1 MPGGTIMPTLRIIS
15 LLLFPFLIASACGAA
30 QQAQQTQQTQQ
41 PPAPKIVSLTAS
53 EGTILKAT
61 YFASSKPG
69 PGVLLL
75 HQCNQQRK
83 LWDPLGESL
92 AATGISVLA
101 FDYRGFGESGGTPH
115 DKLTPQQENKIQTE
129 TWPGDIDVAFQ
140 YLLAQPGVNRE
151 RIGAGGASCGV
162 ENAVQLARRHPE
174 VKSLVLLAGPTD
186 REGRLFVQSSTNLP
200 IFTSAAD
207 DDPFGPQPLLMQ
219 WLFSISQNPSS
230 RFAHYTSGGHAAE
243 MFAVQKELPGI
254 IATWFSATLTRK
266 PGLVPKTNGSP
277 LAPQVLSTLALID
290 QTGGALADQVGKTL
304 AADRQLGDQTP
315 PFPEVIV
322 NQLGYEHL
330 QLGDLKGAVEIMKL
344 NVAAYPNSP
353 NAYDSL
359 SDAYLAAG
367 QKDLALQNAKEA
379 IALLANDTA
388 ENEQRRNDI
397 RDSAQ
402 EKINQ
407 LTQPPQ

>member
-1 MPGGTIMPTLRIIS
+1 MPTTSRIIS
-15 LLLFPFLIASACGAA
+15 LLLFPFLVASTCAAA
-30 QQAQQTQQTQQ
+30 QQTGEPQQ
-41 PPAPKIVSLTAS
+41 APTPKVVSLTAS
-53 EGTILKAT
+53 DGTILKAS

-92 AATGISVLA
+92 AASGISVLT
-101 FDYRGFGESGGTPH
+101 FDYRGYGESGGTPH
-115 DKLTPQQENKIQTE
+115 DKLTPQEQNKIQTE
-129 TWPGDIDVAFQ
+129 TWPGDIEIAYQ
-140 YLLAQPGVNRE
+140 YLLAQAGVNRE

-162 ENAVQLARRHPE
+162 ENAIQLARRHPE

-186 REGRLFVQSSTNLP
+186 RQGRLFVQSSTNLP

-230 RFAHYTSGGHAAE
+230 RFARYSSGGHAAE
-243 MFAVQKELPGI
+243 MFAVQKDLPGI
-254 IATWFSATLTRK
+254 IATWFLATLTNK
-266 PGLVPKTNGSP
+266 PGLVPRTNGSR

-290 QTGGALADQVGKTL
+290 RTGGVLADQVGKTL
-304 AADRQLGDQTP
+304 AADRQPGDQTP

-322 NQLGYEHL
+322 NQLGYEHI

-353 NAYDSL
+353 NTYDSL

-367 QKDLALQNAKEA
+367 QKDLALQNAKKA
-379 IALLANDTA
+379 IELLPNDTV

-402 EKINQ
+402 QKINQ
-407 LTQPPQ
+407 LTQPHQ

>member
-1 MPGGTIMPTLRIIS
+1 MSTLRIIS
-15 LLLFPFLIASACGAA
+15 LLIFPFLVASACTAA
-30 QQAQQTQQTQQ
+30 QQAQQTQQPHGPQ
-41 PPAPKIVSLTAS
+41 VVNLTAS
-53 EGTILKAT
+53 DGTILKTT
-61 YFASSKPG
+61 YFAAPKPG

-92 AATGISVLA
+92 AASGISVLT
-101 FDYRGFGESGGTPH
+101 FDYRGYGESGGTPH
-115 DKLTPQQENKIQTE
+115 DKLTPPEQNKIQTE
-129 TWPGDIDVAFQ
+129 TWAGDIDVAFQ
-140 YLLAQPGVNRE
+140 YLLAQPGVDRN

-162 ENAVQLARRHPE
+162 DNAIKLARRHPE

-186 REGRLFVQSSTNLP
+186 REGRSFVQSSNLP

-207 DDPFGPQPLLMQ
+207 DDPFGPQVLLMQ
-219 WLFSISQNPSS
+219 WLFSVSQNPNS
-230 RFAHYTSGGHAAE
+230 RFAHYTSGGHGAE
-243 MFAVQKELPGI
+243 MFAVQKDLPGI
-254 IATWFSATLTRK
+254 IATWFSATLTNN

-277 LAPQVLSTLALID
+277 CDPQVVHSLALID
-290 QTGGALADQVGKTL
+290 QTGGAGADQVEKTL
-304 AADRQLGDQTP
+304 SAAHQRADQP
-315 PFPEVIV
+315 APFPEVIV
-322 NQLGYEHL
+322 NQLGYEHI

-353 NAYDSL
+353 NTYDSL

-367 QKDLALQNAKEA
+367 EKDLALQDAKKA
-379 IALLANDTA
+379 IELLSNDTA

-402 EKINQ
+402 QKINQ
-407 LTQPPQ
+407 LTQPHQ

>member
-1 MPGGTIMPTLRIIS
+1 MPTLRIIS
-15 LLLFPFLIASACGAA
+15 LLLFPFLVASACTAA
-30 QQAQQTQQTQQ
+30 QQAQQ
-41 PPAPKIVSLTAS
+41 PPAPKIVDLTAS
-53 EGTILKAT
+53 GGTILKAT
-61 YFASSKPG
+61 YFASPKPG

-92 AATGISVLA
+92 ATAGISVLT
-101 FDYRGFGESGGTPH
+101 FDYRGYGESGGTPH
-115 DKLTPQQENKIQTE
+115 DKLTPQEQNKIQTE

-140 YLLAQPGVNRE
+140 YLLAQPGVDRN

-162 ENAVQLARRHPE
+162 DNAIKLARRHPE

-186 REGRLFVQSSTNLP
+186 REGRSFVQSSNLP

-219 WLFSISQNPSS
+219 WLFSVSQNPNS
-230 RFAHYTSGGHAAE
+230 RFAHYTSGGHGAE
-243 MFAVQKELPGI
+243 MFAVHKDLPGI
-254 IATWFSATLTRK
+254 IAAWFSATLTNK
-266 PGLVPKTNGSP
+266 PGLVPKTNGAP
-277 LAPQVLSTLALID
+277 LDPQVVSTLALID
-290 QTGGALADQVGKTL
+290 QTGGGGADQVEKTL
-304 AADRQLGDQTP
+304 SASHQRADQPAPL
-315 PFPEVIV
+315 PEVIV
-322 NQLGYEHL
+322 NQLGYEHI
-330 QLGDLKGAVEIMKL
+330 QVGDLKGAVEIMKL

-353 NAYDSL
+353 NTYDSL

-367 QKDLALQNAKEA
+367 QKDLALQNARKA
-379 IALLANDTA
+379 IELLPNDTA

-402 EKINQ
+402 QKINQ
-407 LTQPPQ
+407 LTQPHQ

>member
-1 MPGGTIMPTLRIIS
+1 MPTLRIIS
-15 LLLFPFLIASACGAA
+15 LLFFPFLVASAGAAA
-30 QQAQQTQQTQQ
+30 QQAQQ
-41 PPAPKIVSLTAS
+41 PPAPKIVNLTAS
-53 EGTILKAT
+53 DGTVLKAT
-61 YFASSKPG
+61 YFATPKPG

-83 LWDPLGESL
+83 LWDSLGESL
-92 AATGISVLA
+92 AASGISVLT
-101 FDYRGFGESGGTPH
+101 FDYRGYGESGGTPH
-115 DKLTPQQENKIQTE
+115 DKLTPQEQNKIQTE

-140 YLLAQPGVNRE
+140 YLLAQPGVDRN

-162 ENAVQLARRHPE
+162 DNAIKLARRHPE

-186 REGRLFVQSSTNLP
+186 REGRSFVQSSNLP

-219 WLFSISQNPSS
+219 WLFSVSQNPNS
-230 RFAHYTSGGHAAE
+230 RFAHYTSGGHGAE
-243 MFAVQKELPGI
+243 MFAVHKDLPGI
-254 IATWFSATLTRK
+254 IATWFSATLTNK
-266 PGLVPKTNGSP
+266 PALVPKTNGAP
-277 LAPQVLSTLALID
+277 LDPQVVSTLALID
-290 QTGGALADQVGKTL
+290 QTGGAGSDQVQKTL
-304 AADRQLGDQTP
+304 SASPERSDQP
-315 PFPEVIV
+315 APLPEVIV
-322 NQLGYEHL
+322 NQLGYEHI

-353 NAYDSL
+353 NTYDSL

-367 QKDLALQNAKEA
+367 QKDLALQNARKA
-379 IALLANDTA
+379 IELLPNDTA

-402 EKINQ
+402 QKINQ
-407 LTQPPQ
+407 LTQPHQ

>member
-1 MPGGTIMPTLRIIS
+1 MPTTSRIIS
-15 LLLFPFLIASACGAA
+15 FLLSPFLVASACVAA
-30 QQAQQTQQTQQ
+30 QQAQQTQQVS
-41 PPAPKIVSLTAS
+41 APKVVSLTAS
-53 EGTILKAT
+53 DGTILKAT

-219 WLFSISQNPSS
+219 WLSSISQNPSS

-367 QKDLALQNAKEA
+367 QKDLALQNAKKA

>member
-1 MPGGTIMPTLRIIS
+1 MPTTSRIIS
-15 LLLFPFLIASACGAA
+15 FLLSPFLVASACVAA
-30 QQAQQTQQTQQ
+30 QQAQQTQQVS
-41 PPAPKIVSLTAS
+41 APKVVSLTAS
-53 EGTILKAT
+53 DGTILKAT

-367 QKDLALQNAKEA
+367 QKDLALQNAKKA
-379 IALLANDTA
+379 IELLPNDTA
-388 ENEQRRNDI
+388 EDEQRRNDV

-402 EKINQ
+402 QKINQ
-407 LTQPPQ
+407 LAQPH

>member
-1 MPGGTIMPTLRIIS
+1 MSTLRIIS
-15 LLLFPFLIASACGAA
+15 LLIFPFLVASACTAA
-30 QQAQQTQQTQQ
+30 QQAQQTHQ
-41 PPAPKIVSLTAS
+41 PHGPQVVNLTAS
-53 EGTILKAT
+53 DGTILKTT
-61 YFASSKPG
+61 YFAAPKPG

-92 AATGISVLA
+92 AASGISVLT
-101 FDYRGFGESGGTPH
+101 FDYRGYGESGGTPH
-115 DKLTPQQENKIQTE
+115 DKLTPPEQNKIQTE
-129 TWPGDIDVAFQ
+129 TWAGDIDVAFQ
-140 YLLAQPGVNRE
+140 YLLAQPGVDRN

-162 ENAVQLARRHPE
+162 DNAIKLARRHPE

-186 REGRLFVQSSTNLP
+186 REGRSFVQSSNLP

-207 DDPFGPQPLLMQ
+207 DDPFGPQVLLMQ
-219 WLFSISQNPSS
+219 WLFSVSQNPNS
-230 RFAHYTSGGHAAE
+230 RFAHYTSGGHGAE
-243 MFAVQKELPGI
+243 MFAVQKDLPGI
-254 IATWFSATLTRK
+254 IATWFSATLTNN

-277 LAPQVLSTLALID
+277 CDPQVVHSLALID
-290 QTGGALADQVGKTL
+290 QTGGAGADQVEKTL
-304 AADRQLGDQTP
+304 SAAHQRPDQP
-315 PFPEVIV
+315 APFPEVIV
-322 NQLGYEHL
+322 NQLGYEHI

-353 NAYDSL
+353 NTYDSL

-367 QKDLALQNAKEA
+367 EKDLALQDAKKA
-379 IALLANDTA
+379 IELLSNDTA

-402 EKINQ
+402 QKINQ
-407 LTQPPQ
+407 LTQPHQ